1 MEDNKFVLEVSDLHT
16 TFKTDNGD
24 VSAVNGVSFK
34 LEPGKTLGIVGESG
48 SGKSVTAY
56 SIMQILAE
64 NGAITGGSVKYK
76 GEDITKWNKKKMAD
90 FRGKCCSIIFQ
101 DPMTSLNPVFTVG
114 YQLEEAVLLHTDRT
128 KKEAKERAIEMLTL
142 VGVNEPEK
150 RVNQYPHELS
160 GGMRQRVMI
169 AMALA
174 CEPDI
179 LIADEPT
186 TALDVTIQSQ
196 ILKLLKKINERHHT
210 AILFISHDLGVIRSL
225 CDRVIVMN
233 AGHILQIGK
242 PQEVFDRP
250 ASPFIADFMGFS
262 TFLHG
267 IAAGTEG
274 DMRLIRCGA
283 HTLQVPAE
291 AAQEL
296 TEGDACILAIR
307 SENIR
312 TAEQEGVNT
321 VRGTVKSATYKGH
334 TTRLE
339 VSGCFEEMVYPAIH
353 EYADVQEGSEVL
365 LHFPAQ
371 HFCVYKDI
379 K

>member
-1 MEDNKFVLEVSDLHT
+1 MIALLGGS
-16 TFKTDNGD
+16 GC
-24 VSAVNGVSFK
+24 
-34 LEPGKTLGIVGESG
+34 GKTTTLRMIAGFTEPTAGQILVDGKNVSTIPPYRRNIGIFFQNYALFPHMTVFENVAFGLKLQKLPKNEIRERVDDALRAVGMYEFREHAPHLLSGGQQQRVALARALVTRPSILLLDEPLSNLDAKLRVEMQVEIKRIQKELGITTII
-48 SGKSVTAY
+48 VTH
-56 SIMQILAE
+56 
-64 NGAITGGSVKYK
+64 
-76 GEDITKWNKKKMAD
+76 DH
-90 FRGKCCSIIFQ
+90 
-101 DPMTSLNPVFTVG
+101 
-114 YQLEEAVLLHTDRT
+114 EEAV
-128 KKEAKERAIEMLTL
+128 
-142 VGVNEPEK
+142 
-150 RVNQYPHELS
+150 S
-160 GGMRQRVMI
+160 
-169 AMALA
+169 LA
-174 CEPDI
+174 
-179 LIADEPT
+179 
-186 TALDVTIQSQ
+186 
-196 ILKLLKKINERHHT
+196 
-210 AILFISHDLGVIRSL
+210 
-225 CDRVIVMN
+225 DRVIVMN

-267 IAAGTEG
+267 IAAGAEG
-274 DMRLIRCGA
+274 DMRLIRC
-283 HTLQVPAE
+283 

>member
-1 MEDNKFVLEVSDLHT
+1 MAIHVEIEK
-16 TFKTDNGD
+16 
-24 VSAVNGVSFK
+24 SFK
-34 LEPGKTLGIVGESG
+34 GFSLKTAFDSKSSATGILGASG
-48 SGKSVTAY
+48 SGKSMTLRCI
-56 SIMQILAE
+56 SGIEKPDKGKIII
-64 NGAITGGSVKYK
+64 NGRTVFDSEKKINLKPQERRIGYLFQNYALFPTMTVKDNIKCGFRGEK
-76 GEDITKWNKKKMAD
+76 GIQDAKVAD
-90 FRGKCCSIIFQ
+90 FVKRYHLDGLENRYPSQLSGGQQQRVALARALVTRPSILLLDEPLSNLDAKLRVEMQVEIKRIQ
-101 DPMTSLNPVFTVG
+101 KELGITTIIVTHDH
-114 YQLEEAVLLHTDRT
+114 EEAV
-128 KKEAKERAIEMLTL
+128 
-142 VGVNEPEK
+142 
-150 RVNQYPHELS
+150 S
-160 GGMRQRVMI
+160 
-169 AMALA
+169 LA
-174 CEPDI
+174 
-179 LIADEPT
+179 
-186 TALDVTIQSQ
+186 
-196 ILKLLKKINERHHT
+196 
-210 AILFISHDLGVIRSL
+210 
-225 CDRVIVMN
+225 DRVIVMN

-267 IAAGTEG
+267 IAAGAEG

>member
-1 MEDNKFVLEVSDLHT
+1 MAGVRFEQVSKIFDKNVVAVEAFDLEIHDKEFVVLVGPSGCGKSTTLRMIAGLETPSTGKIYIGDRLVNEVPPKDRDIAMVFQNYALYPHMTVYENIAYGLRLRKFPKKVIDEKVRAAAESLDITALLQRKPKALSGGQRQRVAIGRAIVRNPKVFLMDEPLSNLD
-16 TFKTDNGD
+16 
-24 VSAVNGVSFK
+24 AK
-34 LEPGKTLGIVGESG
+34 LRVEMQVEIKRIQKELGITTII
-48 SGKSVTAY
+48 VTH
-56 SIMQILAE
+56 
-64 NGAITGGSVKYK
+64 
-76 GEDITKWNKKKMAD
+76 DH
-90 FRGKCCSIIFQ
+90 
-101 DPMTSLNPVFTVG
+101 
-114 YQLEEAVLLHTDRT
+114 EEAV
-128 KKEAKERAIEMLTL
+128 
-142 VGVNEPEK
+142 
-150 RVNQYPHELS
+150 S
-160 GGMRQRVMI
+160 
-169 AMALA
+169 LA
-174 CEPDI
+174 
-179 LIADEPT
+179 
-186 TALDVTIQSQ
+186 
-196 ILKLLKKINERHHT
+196 
-210 AILFISHDLGVIRSL
+210 
-225 CDRVIVMN
+225 DRVIVMN

-267 IAAGTEG
+267 IAAGAEG

>member
-1 MEDNKFVLEVSDLHT
+1 MATLELQAQT
-16 TFKTDNGD
+16 KRF
-24 VSAVNGVSFK
+24 
-34 LEPGKTLGIVGESG
+34 GE
-48 SGKSVTAY
+48 VTAVDSMNLKAAEGEMIILVDGKNVSTLPPY
-56 SIMQILAE
+56 RRNIGIFFQNYALFPHMTVFENVAFGLKLQKLPKNEIRERVEHMLSLVKLTGMDKRYPRQLSGGQQQRVALARALVTRPSILLLDEPLSNLDAKLRVEMQVEIKRIQKELGTTTI
-64 NGAITGGSVKYK
+64 NVTH
-76 GEDITKWNKKKMAD
+76 DH
-90 FRGKCCSIIFQ
+90 
-101 DPMTSLNPVFTVG
+101 
-114 YQLEEAVLLHTDRT
+114 EEAV
-128 KKEAKERAIEMLTL
+128 
-142 VGVNEPEK
+142 
-150 RVNQYPHELS
+150 S
-160 GGMRQRVMI
+160 
-169 AMALA
+169 LA
-174 CEPDI
+174 
-179 LIADEPT
+179 
-186 TALDVTIQSQ
+186 
-196 ILKLLKKINERHHT
+196 
-210 AILFISHDLGVIRSL
+210 
-225 CDRVIVMN
+225 DRVIVMN

-267 IAAGTEG
+267 IAAGAEG